1 MGMPGGFFRQAIF
14 AIAWLGI
21 GGQAMAQNSDTNQD
35 DPVVIH
41 KCAWLTT
48 PAQDTSWLILG
59 SAWAG
64 GGRQNIVATRNR
76 AAQCI
81 HAAPETI
88 SNPTP
93 CPGGM
98 IGVMSDQHFTP
109 CA

>member
-1 MGMPGGFFRQAIF
+1 MRGWFASLAIF
-14 AIAWLGI
+14 AACWLGVCA
-21 GGQAMAQNSDTNQD
+21 QAIAQNSDTNQD

-64 GGRQNIVATRNR
+64 GKQNIVATRNR
-76 AAQCI
+76 AAECI
-81 HAAPETI
+81 HAAPETV
-88 SNPTP
+88 SNPSP

-109 CA
+109 CS